1 MCECADGR
9 EECADLQM
17 CECVDGKKCAD
28 VKMCK
33 CADEG
38 EMCEW
43 IQLQA
48 VSFWLQEVQQEFKS
62 EFSNRFDE
70 SLKPAACSLQLLIR
84 TSAHLQIRT
93 FVLTLL

>member
-1 MCECADGR
+1 MCECANVQMCECADGR

-48 VSFWLQEVQQEFKS
+48 VSFWLQEVQQNILTKII
-62 EFSNRFDE
+62 NRID
-70 SLKPAACSLQLLIR
+70 
-84 TSAHLQIRT
+84 
-93 FVLTLL
+93 